1 MKEFT
6 ENMLVHRRLL
16 QQKEDQLSQYGSY
29 SDLTTSQEHL
39 PLSRFAIQPQPQP
52 PNIGGLHFH
61 NGAVIGKGE
70 GGMTAADDTSFP
82 LRESAGSRE
91 YSLSLSAPVLVRSP
105 SGLSTAQSD
114 TDPALVQQ
122 PPPQPPVSG
131 PGTGTGTDP
140 DNPPMDFEELDVDR
154 LFGFLLD

>member
-1 MKEFT
+1 
-6 ENMLVHRRLL
+6 
-16 QQKEDQLSQYGSY
+16 
-29 SDLTTSQEHL
+29 
-39 PLSRFAIQPQPQP
+39 
-52 PNIGGLHFH
+52 
-61 NGAVIGKGE
+61 
-70 GGMTAADDTSFP
+70 MTAADDTSFP
-82 LRESAGSRE
+82 LRERAGSRE

-122 PPPQPPVSG
+122 PPPQPPG
-131 PGTGTGTDP
+131 PGPGAGTDP